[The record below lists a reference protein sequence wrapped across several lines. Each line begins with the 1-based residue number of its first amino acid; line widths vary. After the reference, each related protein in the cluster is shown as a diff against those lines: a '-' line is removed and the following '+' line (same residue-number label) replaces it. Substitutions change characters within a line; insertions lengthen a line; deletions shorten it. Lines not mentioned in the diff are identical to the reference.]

1 MPVGK
6 LLLYTIFAMVM
17 GVVYFLFIREEP
29 STLPSPPQQAAGAVD
44 KATTATTRR
53 GDDTTYAEEVRRN
66 TELTRA
72 TQDKQSALEQQLADA
87 RAQSASDS
95 TALQNRLDALSR
107 QLSKMEETAKT
118 AQQAGESA
126 AKEAMAGEVKTLQDN
141 IAALTQNYRD
151 SQAQS
156 EARIAQLEQELA
168 ARRAGIDE
176 TPSLPV
182 DEKPPLPDVYGTGSI
197 TLPYSLQG
205 DGLATRTL
213 ASRPSG
219 YGASNAVATND
230 NNASSDILGTVGQQL
245 KESLGGVTGTITGS
259 VPDPQPTTRARPL
272 PQPGQVQ
279 KEAQWPTVF
288 PVYTLPP
295 LTTLSDALLVT
306 PIIGRVPIRND
317 GQLDDPYFFRAEI
330 GGKNLAANGHQ
341 IPGVAKM
348 IVSGY
353 ATGVR
358 EQSCVRGYIDAL
370 TFIFIDGRIV
380 SHGQASNDGTS
391 SGDAQGY
398 LTDPWG
404 KPCLSGRYINNAGE
418 YLYSRGT
425 AAFIEAAAEGLA
437 QSQVNYRQD
446 NNGNFTA
453 MLDGN
458 VWRYVL
464 GKGISGTASEFA
476 DYVRERTAG
485 AFDVV
490 YVEQGRPV
498 QIMLNK
504 QIEIDYD
511 AKARK
516 VNYYTEPRRAR
527 RYD

>member
-6 LLLYTIFAMVM
+6 IFLYTIFAMVL

-29 STLPSPPQQAAGAVD
+29 STLPRPAQQSAGAVD
-44 KATTATTRR
+44 NATTATTRR

-72 TQDKQSALEQQLADA
+72 TQDKQENLERQLAEA
-87 RAQSASDS
+87 REQSSNDS
-95 TALQNRLDALSR
+95 AALQTKLEELKK
-107 QLSKMEETAKT
+107 QLAKMEQTTQTARE
-118 AQQAGESA
+118 AEQNA
-126 AKEAMAGEVKTLQDN
+126 AKAVMADEMKALQESIDSLKQSHQTTQ
-141 IAALTQNYRD
+141 AA
-151 SQAQS
+151 S

-168 ARRAGIDE
+168 ASRAGTGE
-176 TPSLPV
+176 TPPLPV
-182 DEKPPLPDVYGTGSI
+182 DDKPPLPDVYGTGSI
-197 TLPYSLQG
+197 TLPYSFAG
-205 DGLATRTL
+205 DGAAARSAAVRQAERAASDKAASAGGDLLSDVQAELARTFGGTTGAL
-213 ASRPSG
+213 ANG
-219 YGASNAVATND
+219 
-230 NNASSDILGTVGQQL
+230 
-245 KESLGGVTGTITGS
+245 

-279 KEAQWPTVF
+279 EKEGQWPTVF

-391 SGDAQGY
+391 SGDALGY

>member
-6 LLLYTIFAMVM
+6 LFLYTIFAMVL

-29 STLPSPPQQAAGAVD
+29 STLPRPAQQTAGAVD
-44 KATTATTRR
+44 NATTATTRR

-72 TQDKQSALEQQLADA
+72 TQDKQENLERQLAEA
-87 RAQSASDS
+87 REQSSNDS
-95 TALQNRLDALSR
+95 AALQTKLEELKK
-107 QLSKMEETAKT
+107 QLAKMEQTTQTARE
-118 AQQAGESA
+118 AEQNA
-126 AKEAMAGEVKTLQDN
+126 AKAVMADEMKALQESIDSLKQSHQTTQ
-141 IAALTQNYRD
+141 AA
-151 SQAQS
+151 S

-168 ARRAGIDE
+168 ASRAGTGE
-176 TPSLPV
+176 TPPLPV
-182 DEKPPLPDVYGTGSI
+182 DDKPPLPDVYGTGSI
-197 TLPYSLQG
+197 TLPYSFAG
-205 DGLATRTL
+205 DGAAARSAAVRQSERATSDKAASAGGDLLSEVQAELARTFGGTTGAL
-213 ASRPSG
+213 ANG
-219 YGASNAVATND
+219 
-230 NNASSDILGTVGQQL
+230 
-245 KESLGGVTGTITGS
+245 

-279 KEAQWPTVF
+279 EKEGQWPTVF

-317 GQLDDPYFFRAEI
+317 RQLDDPYFFRAEI

-380 SHGQASNDGTS
+380 SHGQASHDGTS
-391 SGDAQGY
+391 SGDALGY

-404 KPCLSGRYINNAGE
+404 KPCLRGRYINNAGE
-418 YLYSRGT
+418 YLYSRGA

-458 VWRYVL
+458 IWRYVF

>member
-6 LLLYTIFAMVM
+6 LFLYTIFAMVL

-29 STLPSPPQQAAGAVD
+29 STLPRPAQQTAGAVD
-44 KATTATTRR
+44 NATTATTRR

-72 TQDKQSALEQQLADA
+72 TQDKQENLERQLAEA
-87 RAQSASDS
+87 REQSSNDS
-95 TALQNRLDALSR
+95 AALQTKLEELKK
-107 QLSKMEETAKT
+107 QLAKMEQTTQTARE
-118 AQQAGESA
+118 AEQNA
-126 AKEAMAGEVKTLQDN
+126 AKAVMADEMKALQESIDSLKQSHQTTQ
-141 IAALTQNYRD
+141 AA
-151 SQAQS
+151 S

-168 ARRAGIDE
+168 ASRAGAGE
-176 TPSLPV
+176 TPPLPV
-182 DEKPPLPDVYGTGSI
+182 DDKPPLPDVYGTGSI
-197 TLPYSLQG
+197 TLPYSFAG
-205 DGLATRTL
+205 DGAAARSAAVRQSERATSDTAASAGGDLLSEVQADLARTFGGTAGAL
-213 ASRPSG
+213 ANG
-219 YGASNAVATND
+219 
-230 NNASSDILGTVGQQL
+230 
-245 KESLGGVTGTITGS
+245 

-317 GQLDDPYFFRAEI
+317 RQLDDPYFFRAEI

-380 SHGQASNDGTS
+380 SHGQASHDGTS
-391 SGDAQGY
+391 SGDALGY

-404 KPCLSGRYINNAGE
+404 KPCLRGRYINNAGE

-458 VWRYVL
+458 IWRYVF

>member
-6 LLLYTIFAMVM
+6 LFLYTIFAMVL
-17 GVVYFLFIREEP
+17 GVVYFLFIREES
-29 STLPSPPQQAAGAVD
+29 STLPRPPQQTAGAVD
-44 KATTATTRR
+44 NATTATTRR

-72 TQDKQSALEQQLADA
+72 TQDKQENLERQLAEA
-87 RAQSASDS
+87 REQSSNDS
-95 TALQNRLDALSR
+95 AALQTKLEELKK
-107 QLSKMEETAKT
+107 QLAKMEQTTQTARE
-118 AQQAGESA
+118 AEQNA
-126 AKEAMAGEVKTLQDN
+126 AKAVMADEMKALQESIDSLKQSHQTTQ
-141 IAALTQNYRD
+141 AA
-151 SQAQS
+151 S

-168 ARRAGIDE
+168 ASRAGTGE
-176 TPSLPV
+176 TTPLPV
-182 DEKPPLPDVYGTGSI
+182 DDKPPLPDVYGTGSI
-197 TLPYSLQG
+197 TLPYSFAG
-205 DGLATRTL
+205 DGAAARSAAVRQSERATSDTAASAGGDLLSEVQAELARTFGDTTGAL
-213 ASRPSG
+213 ANG
-219 YGASNAVATND
+219 
-230 NNASSDILGTVGQQL
+230 
-245 KESLGGVTGTITGS
+245 

-279 KEAQWPTVF
+279 KEGQWPTVF

-317 GQLDDPYFFRAEI
+317 RQLDDPYFFRAEI

-391 SGDAQGY
+391 SGDALGY

-418 YLYSRGT
+418 YLYSRGA

-458 VWRYVL
+458 IWRYVF

>member
-29 STLPSPPQQAAGAVD
+29 STLPRPAQQSAGAVD
-44 KATTATTRR
+44 NATTATTRR

-72 TQDKQSALEQQLADA
+72 TQDKQENLERQLAEA
-87 RAQSASDS
+87 REQSSNDS
-95 TALQNRLDALSR
+95 AALQTKLEELKK
-107 QLSKMEETAKT
+107 QLAKMEQTTQTARE
-118 AQQAGESA
+118 AEQNA
-126 AKEAMAGEVKTLQDN
+126 AKAVMADEMKALQESIDSLKQSHQTTQ
-141 IAALTQNYRD
+141 AA
-151 SQAQS
+151 S

-168 ARRAGIDE
+168 ASRAGTGE
-176 TPSLPV
+176 TPPLPV
-182 DEKPPLPDVYGTGSI
+182 DDKPPLPDVYGTGSI
-197 TLPYSLQG
+197 TLPYSFAG
-205 DGLATRTL
+205 DGAAARSAAVRQSERATSDTGGDLLSEVQADLARTFGGTTGAL
-213 ASRPSG
+213 ANG
-219 YGASNAVATND
+219 
-230 NNASSDILGTVGQQL
+230 
-245 KESLGGVTGTITGS
+245 

-279 KEAQWPTVF
+279 EKEGQWPTVF

-317 GQLDDPYFFRAEI
+317 RQLDDPYFFRAEI

-380 SHGQASNDGTS
+380 SHGQASHDGTS
-391 SGDAQGY
+391 SGDALGY

-404 KPCLSGRYINNAGE
+404 KPCLRGRYINNAGE

-446 NNGNFTA
+446 SNGNFTA

-458 VWRYVL
+458 VWRYVF